1 MQAREVGDGNG
12 IGGIVGFRDSI
23 HAENNFESVLYLF
36 LFGSPIPADPPFD
49 LEGSKFPNLNS
60 FLLEYEEDGST
71 SLGDVDTRF
80 LIGGEKKSLD
90 ATYIRMVG
98 VDKVSEIA
106 CDVRELLCDVHLRR
120 SRDDSVVEDIHGS
133 AIFFNQSKADRRSP
147 RINT

>member
-49 LEGSKFPNLNS
+49 LEGSKFPNRYSL
-60 FLLEYEEDGST
+60 LLEYEEDGST

-90 ATYIRMVG
+90 TANGRMIG
-98 VDKVSEIA
+98 VDDVSEIT
-106 CDVRELLCDVHLRR
+106 CDVCEFEGDVHFRR
-120 SRDDSVVEDIHGS
+120 SRDDSVVEDIHCS
-133 AIFFNQSKADRRSP
+133 TVFLDQSKADRRGP
-147 RINT
+147 RIDT